1 MKKKQ
6 SFCVPIEQRPREA
19 KQIAIF
25 WRIEQVYFREQPGT
39 PADKGKG
46 GAEGPRN
53 EYCSGRQLLV
63 EQVLSW
69 KAIRVLSSN
78 ASACVSSLP
87 LSLSVFIDLSSHS
100 VTAARFSPLLVQGES
115 NPLSLDRCS
124 PSPFGSAFLFP
135 PKIQRRIR
143 FLLGMIKTC
152 RKPPYLL
159 QNY

>member
-1 MKKKQ
+1 MKKQ
-6 SFCVPIEQRPREA
+6 SFYVPIEQRLREA

-25 WRIEQVYFREQPGT
+25 WRNEQVYFREEPGT

-46 GAEGPRN
+46 AESPKN
-53 EYCSGRQLLV
+53 DYCSGRQLLV

-87 LSLSVFIDLSSHS
+87 LSPSVFIDLSSHS
-100 VTAARFSPLLVQGES
+100 VTAARFSPLLVKGES

-124 PSPFGSAFLFP
+124 RSPSCSAFLFP

-143 FLLGMIKTC
+143 FLLGMIETC

-159 QNY
+159 RNY